1 MAAWNSFSAGVVSG
15 TVIWVRSMLESSV
28 VNESRV
34 VDVVVDVGVVVVRL
48 GVEFLLANDD
58 FDDDDDDDSMENLND
73 DNLGDM
79 KVVRGCN
86 GFGNDVVRALH
97 LLIHRVLVDRNAKRN
112 IALSKDVVMFVVAC
126 LFYSARERDCL
137 MHFCVV

>member
-58 FDDDDDDDSMENLND
+58 FDDDDDDDDEFD
-73 DNLGDM
+73 EDFVHDPTKPRPDERRGRK
-79 KVVRGCN
+79 KVVKPRTLN
-86 GFGNDVVRALH
+86 SDEL
-97 LLIHRVLVDRNAKRN
+97 
-112 IALSKDVVMFVVAC
+112 
-126 LFYSARERDCL
+126 
-137 MHFCVV
+137 